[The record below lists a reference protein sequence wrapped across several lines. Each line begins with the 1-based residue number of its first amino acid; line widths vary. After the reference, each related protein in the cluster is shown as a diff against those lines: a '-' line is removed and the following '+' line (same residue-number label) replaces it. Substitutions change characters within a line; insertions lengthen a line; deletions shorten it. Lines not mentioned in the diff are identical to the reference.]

1 MRKGDEVSDMQ
12 TEKRTNHPY
21 HMYEAIMAQPE
32 AFARTVESNEA
43 VVEQFAAEAAQRNR
57 LFLVGIGTSFHAA
70 KVGEYMFGAY
80 GEDVDARAVDSFE
93 FALYGPSLRPD
104 DCVVAISH
112 RGSKQH
118 TADGLTRARRA
129 GCLTALITGEG
140 GASDGQADA
149 AFRTVAQEK
158 SAAFTVSY
166 TAAISVL
173 AMLARRIGVHRA
185 SDFDSGDGDMR
196 GLLSDEIPAAIGA
209 ALKTETEVER
219 LAREYARCRRIWL
232 AGGGPSAAT
241 AEEIALKIKETSYLQ
256 AEGMSTEAMLHGP
269 FSCTEAEDLFVLI
282 TPGGAAQE
290 RTKELAALVKGLG
303 ASFLVVSD
311 GTPASLRP
319 DAAGWLTIPAVLEP
333 FSALTCLVP
342 LQLFTYHLA
351 LTRGTNPDSFRTD
364 DPSFPRV
371 NEQVRL

>member
-1 MRKGDEVSDMQ
+1 MGKGGEVSDMQ
-12 TEKRTNHPY
+12 TEKRTHHPY
-21 HMYEAIMAQPE
+21 YMHEAIMAQPE
-32 AFARTVESNEA
+32 AFARTVGRNEA
-43 VVEQFAAEAAQRNR
+43 AVEQFATEAAQRNR

-70 KVGEYMFGAY
+70 KVGEYLFGAY
-80 GEDVDARAVDSFE
+80 GGDVDARAVDSFE
-93 FALYGPSLRPD
+93 FALYGPFLRPD

-118 TADGLTRARRA
+118 TADGLGRAQQA

-149 AFRTVAQEK
+149 TFHTVAQEK

-173 AMLARRIGVHRA
+173 AMLAERVVVHRA
-185 SDFDSGDGDMR
+185 GESNSGDDSMN
-196 GLLSDEIPAAIGA
+196 GLLSEEIPAAIGA
-209 ALKTETEVER
+209 ALETEETAKE
-219 LAREYARCRRIWL
+219 LAREHVGHRRIWL
-232 AGGGPSAAT
+232 VGGGPSVAT
-241 AEEIALKIKETSYLQ
+241 AGEVALKIKETSYLQ

-282 TPGGAAQE
+282 APDGAAQE
-290 RTKELAALVKGLG
+290 RTKELASLVKAVG
-303 ASFLVVSD
+303 APYLVVSD
-311 GTPASLRP
+311 GTPAALRSG
-319 DAAGWLTIPAVLEP
+319 AAGWLTAPVVSES
-333 FSALTCLVP
+333 FSTLTCLVP

-351 LTRGTNPDSFRTD
+351 LVCGTNPDSFRAD

-371 NEQVRL
+371 TEQVRL